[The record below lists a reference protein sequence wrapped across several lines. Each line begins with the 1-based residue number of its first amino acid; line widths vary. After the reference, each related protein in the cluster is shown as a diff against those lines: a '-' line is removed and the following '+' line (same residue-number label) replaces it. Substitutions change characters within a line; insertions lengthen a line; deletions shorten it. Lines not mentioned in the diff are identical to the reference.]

1 MLKIRIIPCLDV
13 HAGRVV
19 KGVRFVDLVDAGDPV
34 EQAKVYDAAGADELC
49 FLDIT
54 ASHENRETIY
64 DVVRGTAEQCF
75 MPLTVGGGVRTTE
88 DIRKLLLAGADKV
101 SINTA
106 AVHRPEFVAEASE
119 RFGAQCIVVAIDA
132 KMTGPGKWEIFTH
145 GGRKATGIDAV
156 AWAGRMV
163 SLGAGE
169 ILLTSMD
176 KDGTKSG
183 FDNALEPHGRR
194 QHPGT
199 ADRQRRRRHPRS
211 PRRGR
216 ARRACL
222 GRARGVDL
230 PFRRIHHRPGEG
242 AYGGGRRARSC
253 LTRSCLTGRGF
264 SDR

>member
-19 KGVRFVDLVDAGDPV
+19 KGVNFVDLIDAGDPV

-75 MPLTVGGGVRTTE
+75 MPLTVGGGVRTTD
-88 DIRKLLLAGADKV
+88 DIRMLLLAGADKV

-132 KMTGPGKWEIFTH
+132 KQTGPGKWEIFTH
-145 GGRKATGIDAV
+145 GGRNATGLDAV
-156 AWAGRMV
+156 DWAKRMV
-163 SLGAGE
+163 EIGAGE

-176 KDGTKSG
+176 RDGTKSG
-183 FDNALEPHGRR
+183 FDNALNRTVADSIRVPLIASGGV
-194 QHPGT
+194 GT
-199 ADRQRRRRHPRS
+199 LDHMVDGVREGHASAVLAASIFHFGEYTIAETKAHMAAAGIPV
-211 PRRGR
+211 R
-216 ARRACL
+216 A
-222 GRARGVDL
+222 
-230 PFRRIHHRPGEG
+230 
-242 AYGGGRRARSC
+242 
-253 LTRSCLTGRGF
+253 
-264 SDR
+264 